1 MKIIKI
7 YGNNTWPACVNLK
20 EDLSKNGIAFE
31 YIDILESMYNL
42 KQYLYFRDN
51 SELFN
56 SYKETQRLGI
66 PTVLV
71 ESNGDSKLYLEP
83 SMNDFI

>member
-7 YGNNTWPACVNLK
+7 YGTNTWQACVNLK
-20 EDLSKNGIAFE
+20 EDLSKNGITFE
-31 YIDILESMYNL
+31 YIDILDSMYNL

-56 SYKETQRLGI
+56 PHKETQRLGI

-71 ESNGDSKLYLEP
+71 ESNDDAKLYIEP
-83 SMNDFI
+83 NMKDFI